1 MSWRH
6 NFTGYGLIDYF
17 RVMTL
22 LRVENVSKALG
33 EEKVVKDVSFP
44 VEAFGKL
51 AIVGETGSGKTT
63 LLKMMAGLL
72 QPDAGNVFLE
82 SSRVPGP
89 DEVLIPGHKRIAY
102 LSQHFELRNNYRVHE
117 IIDMVR
123 KEEDADVD
131 KILRICQVA
140 HLQHRWSDELSGGE
154 KQRIALARLLISS
167 PKLLL
172 LDEPFS
178 NLDAAHK
185 KTMQAVLRELSEQLQ
200 MTCVLV
206 SHEAADILSWAETV
220 VVMQKGQLLQK
231 ASPQEIYYRPLNAYV
246 AALTG
251 DYNQLSAGHPL
262 YPTNDEAADK
272 TDLFVR
278 PQHIKVSTVPGQ
290 GVEGIL
296 QSVFFMGTYYALH
309 ILAGEYRV
317 LAYSFQNSYA
327 IGTVLGL
334 KVEI

>member
-1 MSWRH
+1 
-6 NFTGYGLIDYF
+6 
-17 RVMTL
+17 MTL

-33 EEKVVKDVSFP
+33 EEKVVNDISFS
-44 VEAFGKL
+44 VHASERL

-63 LLKMMAGLL
+63 LLKMMGGLL

-89 DEVLIPGHKRIAY
+89 DEVLIAGHKKIAY

-123 KEEDADVD
+123 KEEDAAVE
-131 KILRICQVA
+131 KILQICQVA
-140 HLQHRWSDELSGGE
+140 HLQQRWSDELSGGE

-185 KTMQAVLRELSEQLQ
+185 KTMQAVLRELSQQLQ

-206 SHEAADILSWAETV
+206 SHEASDVLSWAETV
-220 VVMQKGQLLQK
+220 LVMQKGKLLQK
-231 ASPQEIYYRPLNAYV
+231 APPQEIYHQPMNTYV

-251 DYNQLSAGHPL
+251 DYNYIPAGHPL
-262 YPTNDEAADK
+262 HPNNSKADNK

-278 PQHIKVSTVPGQ
+278 PQSIKISSANDK
-290 GVEGIL
+290 GVQGIL
-296 QSVFFMGTYYALH
+296 QQVLFMGSYYALQ
-309 ILAGEYRV
+309 IAVGEFTV
-317 LAYSFQNSYA
+317 LAYSFQDSYPV
-327 IGTVLGL
+327 GTVLSL
-334 KVEI
+334 QVEKI